1 MINFKNVS
9 FKCKITVIGGPV
21 KTFKLPALKIEPW
34 SETFC
39 INGRLIFTLCGSE
52 TGRIYKNFP
61 NTQGSDL
68 NMPLILEII
77 KTLWTQSLE
86 ILPFLIFFRVL
97 KGQDL
102 SQWTWYKDP
111 QPRMDH
117 CMEDSASQ
125 KKEKEKKRWS
135 ITFCTLRYEGAGPE
149 DVLRLACVPWDDPQ
163 LQAELLQTDIHLF

>member
-21 KTFKLPALKIEPW
+21 KTFKLPALKIKPW

-52 TGRIYKNFP
+52 TGRIYKIFP

-77 KTLWTQSLE
+77 KTLWTKSLE
-86 ILPFLIFFRVL
+86 ILPFLTFFQ
-97 KGQDL
+97 GFEG
-102 SQWTWYKDP
+102 SGP
-111 QPRMDH
+111 
-117 CMEDSASQ
+117 
-125 KKEKEKKRWS
+125 
-135 ITFCTLRYEGAGPE
+135 ITMK
-149 DVLRLACVPWDDPQ
+149 VV
-163 LQAELLQTDIHLF
+163 